1 MIFIK
6 KLTSKDQVLDFI
18 RQHSLTLLMLKTQN
32 CSVCESVQPQ
42 VERLLEG
49 YEHIAG
55 GFVYMEDVPELAGE
69 YMIFTSP
76 VLLLLMEGKEV
87 YRAARF
93 IVFEELANQINRYHE
108 FLQS

>member
-1 MIFIK
+1 MEQLFSK
-6 KLTSKDQVLDFI
+6 KQVDNFI
-18 RQHSLTLLMLKTQN
+18 RQHSLTLLMFKTQN
-32 CSVCESVQPQ
+32 CSVCEAVQPQ

-76 VLLLLMEGKEV
+76 VLLILMEGKEM

-93 IVFEELANQINRYHE
+93 ILFEELTTQIARYNE
-108 FLQS
+108 FLQT

>member
-1 MIFIK
+1 MEQLF
-6 KLTSKDQVLDFI
+6 SKQQVEAFVE
-18 RQHSLTLLMLKTQN
+18 HNPLTLLMLKTQN
-32 CSVCESVQPQ
+32 CSVCEAVQPK
-42 VERLLEG
+42 VTTLLEG

-55 GFVYMEDVPELAGE
+55 AFVYMEDVPELAGE

-93 IVFEELANQINRYHE
+93 ILFDELTTQIARYDE
-108 FLQS
+108 FSQS

>member
-1 MIFIK
+1 MERLFEK
-6 KLTSKDQVLDFI
+6 EQVDDFI
-18 RQHSLTLLMLKTQN
+18 RQHSLNLLMLKTQN
-32 CSVCESVQPQ
+32 CSVCEAVQPK
-42 VERLLEG
+42 VDVLLER

-93 IVFEELANQINRYHE
+93 IVFEELEDQLNRYQD

>member
-6 KLTSKDQVLDFI
+6 KLNSKNQVLDFTL
-18 RQHSLTLLMLKTQN
+18 QHPLTLLMLKTQN
-32 CSVCESVQPQ
+32 CSVCEAVQPK
-42 VERLLEG
+42 VEALLEG
-49 YEHIAG
+49 YEHVVGA
-55 GFVYMEDVPELAGE
+55 FVYMEDVPELAGE

-93 IVFEELANQINRYHE
+93 ILFDELTTQIARYDE
-108 FLQS
+108 FLQA

>member
-1 MIFIK
+1 MEQLF
-6 KLTSKDQVLDFI
+6 SKQQVEAFVE
-18 RQHSLTLLMLKTQN
+18 HNALTLLMLKTQN
-32 CSVCESVQPQ
+32 CSVCEAVQPK
-42 VERLLEG
+42 VTTLLEG

-55 GFVYMEDVPELAGE
+55 AFVYMEDVPELAGE

-93 IVFEELANQINRYHE
+93 ILFDELTTQIARYDE
-108 FLQS
+108 FSQS

>member
-1 MIFIK
+1 MEQLFSK
-6 KLTSKDQVLDFI
+6 KQVDDFI

-32 CSVCESVQPQ
+32 CSVCEAVQPQ
-42 VERLLEG
+42 VELLLEG

-93 IVFEELANQINRYHE
+93 IIFEELANQINRYHE
-108 FLQS
+108 FMQS

>member
-1 MIFIK
+1 MERLFEK
-6 KLTSKDQVLDFI
+6 EQVDNFV
-18 RQHSLTLLMLKTQN
+18 RQHPLTLLLLKTQN
-32 CSVCESVQPQ
+32 CSVCEAVQPK
-42 VERLLEG
+42 VTTLLEG

-55 GFVYMEDVPELAGE
+55 AFVYMEDVPELAGE

-76 VLLLLMEGKEV
+76 VLLLMMEGKEV

-93 IVFEELANQINRYHE
+93 ILFEELADQLDRYQA

>member
-1 MIFIK
+1 MERIFEK
-6 KLTSKDQVLDFI
+6 EQVDDFV
-18 RQHSLTLLMLKTQN
+18 RQHPLTLLMLKTQN
-32 CSVCESVQPQ
+32 CSVCEAVQSKLTT
-42 VERLLEG
+42 LLEE

-55 GFVYMEDVPELAGE
+55 AFVYMEDVPELAGE

-76 VLLLLMEGKEV
+76 VLLLMMEGKEV

-93 IVFEELANQINRYHE
+93 ILFEELAAQLDRYQA

>member
-1 MIFIK
+1 MEQLFSK
-6 KLTSKDQVLDFI
+6 KQVDDFI

-32 CSVCESVQPQ
+32 CSVCEAVQPQ
-42 VERLLEG
+42 AERLLEG
-49 YEHIAG
+49 YEHIVG

-108 FLQS
+108 FMQS